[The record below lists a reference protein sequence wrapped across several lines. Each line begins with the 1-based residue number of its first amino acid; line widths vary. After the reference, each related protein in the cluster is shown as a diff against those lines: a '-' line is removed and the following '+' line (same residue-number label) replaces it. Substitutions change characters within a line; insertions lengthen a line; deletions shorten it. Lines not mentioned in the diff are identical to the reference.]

1 MNEKEIGEIRRHIRR
16 DRSNMTALYGCFV
29 SESKEIISKFR
40 LSTGMMPENE
50 GDRYFALLKRSLSGT
65 LGKNLIDIAFSNQQ
79 VMNSPEHKLL
89 MDLRESQLKD
99 EKLLDTFFAK
109 VMESVTM
116 DSAYLIL
123 MGCDTYDVPFKS
135 KDDHVQ
141 ADGSNEMYRFL
152 LCGICPV
159 KMTKPA
165 LEYKADNQE
174 FHDSAIAQLLSAPVL
189 GFLFPAFDNRSTNL
203 YNALLYS
210 KDSGDD
216 HEAFVTAVFN
226 TKPVMAAKV
235 QKESFEGLLA
245 NTLEDECSLD
255 VVQAVHNE
263 IGQMIQL
270 HKESKVAEPLMI
282 SKEEIK
288 GVLAASGVSEDKMS
302 KFNVDYDEI
311 FGFEADLHPKNV
323 IDQKHFEIKTPSVT
337 IRVQPECSDLVETR
351 IIDGVKYIMICA
363 DENVEVNGVPISI
376 KEEE

>member
-288 GVLAASGVSEDKMS
+288 GVLASSGVSEDKMS

-337 IRVQPECSDLVETR
+337 IRVKPECSDLVETR